1 MFGVNAPSLLFD
13 NVKYT
18 TFILISK
25 RISFYFIGKW
35 QKILFLVQKIVILV
49 EFSI

>member
-1 MFGVNAPSLLFD
+1 MPGNSPSLLFD
-13 NVKYT
+13 NANIT
-18 TFILISK
+18 IFILITK

-35 QKILFLVQKIVILV
+35 QKILFLVQKIVILC